1 MEEIYQI
8 TSALKHLSF
17 GKQVAVLCPTT
28 ILAQQHLNTFRT
40 RLAPYPVK
48 VEMMSRFVSK
58 MHADETIKGLADGTV
73 DIVIGTH
80 KLLGKTIKFENLG
93 LLVRPDGALVTA
105 GAMDRALA
113 GLEGVALYQVNQPD
127 ASEVVVDVV
136 VEAEAPASLTRDVEG
151 ALASLAL
158 GLRVTARRVTAIAA
172 ESSGKFRIARRH
184 FPLDLG
190 LVVPGA
196 NGVSA

>member
-1 MEEIYQI
+1 V
-8 TSALKHLSF
+8 AL
-17 GKQVAVLCPTT
+17 VVVTT
-28 ILAQQHLNTFRT
+28 MDRKVQPLVRFVVGDLAQVDRT
-40 RLAPYPVK
+40 G
-48 VEMMSRFVSK
+48 ESRFTGVPPLVS
-58 MHADETIKGLADGTV
+58 MEGRLQDA
-73 DIVIGTH
+73 
-80 KLLGKTIKFENLG
+80 
-93 LLVRPDGALVTA
+93 LVRPDGALVTA
-105 GAMDRALA
+105 GAMDRALSSLD
-113 GLEGVALYQVNQPD
+113 GIALYQVNQPD

-136 VEAEAPASLTRDVEG
+136 AEPEAPASLTRDVEG
-151 ALASLAL
+151 ALALLAV